1 MGLPRLPPLPP
12 FACPRRR
19 KRFATDPVLL
29 YRRSKMDT
37 YHYVTTHYTPIGR
50 LTPCLPF
57 PRSYGIHGHRPTRLS
72 DVMSPCIR
80 CSPSWKVLRPSSSG
94 NSSCWTIHIWL
105 TPYIPPNQTTGML
118 VLSMSARRLS
128 VLAIYDSHRMM
139 DSDRLLSLADV
150 TSCHRPWPPSPS
162 SRG

>member
-1 MGLPRLPPLPP
+1 MSKARERLSLSRARKVVLLLGPPWPPFPP
-12 FACPRRR
+12 FACSRRR
-19 KRFATDPVLL
+19 KRFATVPVLL

-50 LTPCLPF
+50 LTSCPPF

-80 CSPSWKVLRPSSSG
+80 CSPSWKVLRPSTSG
-94 NSSCWTIHIWL
+94 NSSCWTIHIRL

-118 VLSMSARRLS
+118 VLTMSARRLS

-139 DSDRLLSLADV
+139 
-150 TSCHRPWPPSPS
+150 
-162 SRG
+162 GQ